1 MSNPEK
7 HNKSNIMNEHTTAQ
21 PISILSDSQLLE
33 NISEQLATAAT
44 RESLAQKKRD
54 LQRMEDIAHREH
66 HKLAF
71 VASTVVASLASVASL
86 AFLSVSSK
94 MPVTDTTAAI
104 LALATFVTWFAG
116 TYAFVL
122 RPWLMLFTV
131 IGVPILII
139 CIFATWFT

>member
-21 PISILSDSQLLE
+21 PISFSSDSDQLQKIAEL
-33 NISEQLATAAT
+33 LATAAT

-131 IGVPILII
+131 IGVPILAVILFKLI
-139 CIFATWFT
+139 A

>member
-1 MSNPEK
+1 
-7 HNKSNIMNEHTTAQ
+7 MNEHTTAQ
-21 PISILSDSQLLE
+21 PISFSSDSDQLQKIAEL
-33 NISEQLATAAT
+33 LATAAT

-54 LQRMEDIAHREH
+54 LQRMEDITHREH

-104 LALATFVTWFAG
+104 LALAAFVTWFAG

-131 IGVPILII
+131 IGVPILAVILFKLI
-139 CIFATWFT
+139 A